1 MLNRNIKNFVKLNF
15 LSSLKLT
22 AIIFKI
28 LPSIFIISCIA
39 GCYTILNSPPDYI
52 DQEENYSTHGAAD
65 SAIVTEKYIN
75 DYNCSSCADYE
86 NSCSSIH
93 WRYNSWTGTYYCD
106 PYYYNYSYYNHHYN
120 NNYWRHSY
128 HDWSY
133 NDYSYNHSYVPSK
146 KTRRDRS
153 FSRIPDYSV
162 VENISQDDTASSAV
176 QSNGNSSHT
185 KNIQTDNSYNKNTG
199 NSATSTDSQTIK
211 TNTKPRRKHNR
222 KPL

>member
-1 MLNRNIKNFVKLNF
+1 MDIKKIIL
-15 LSSLKLT
+15 LLK
-22 AIIFKI
+22 
-28 LPSIFIISCIA
+28 IFITILCTS
-39 GCYTILNSPPDYI
+39 GCYTILNPPPDYI
-52 DQEENYSTHGAAD
+52 YHEENHSTHDVVD
-65 SAIVTEKYIN
+65 SVIVTEKNIKNY
-75 DYNCSSCADYE
+75 YCSSCEVYE

-120 NNYWRHSY
+120 NNYWWHSY

-133 NDYSYNHSYVPSK
+133 NDYSHNHSYVPSNSYVPIK

-153 FSRIPDYSV
+153 YSRIPDDSV
-162 VENISQDDTASSAV
+162 VENISQDETASSAV
-176 QSNGNSSHT
+176 QSNSNSSHT
-185 KNIQTDNSYNKNTG
+185 ENIQTDNLYNKNTG

>member
-1 MLNRNIKNFVKLNF
+1 MIKRNIKNIVKLNF
-15 LSSLKLT
+15 LSSIKLT

-28 LPSIFIISCIA
+28 LPVFFIILYIT
-39 GCYTILNSPPDYI
+39 GCYTILDPPPEYI
-52 DQEENYSTHGAAD
+52 YQEENHSTHDAVD
-65 SAIVTEKYIN
+65 SVIVTEKYIN
-75 DYNCSSCADYE
+75 NNYCSNCSGYE
-86 NSCSSIH
+86 NLCSSIH

-120 NNYWRHSY
+120 NNYWWHSY

-133 NDYSYNHSYVPSK
+133 NDYSYNYSYVPSK

-153 FSRIPDYSV
+153 FSRIPDDSV

-176 QSNGNSSHT
+176 QSNSNSSQT
-185 KNIQTDNSYNKNTG
+185 ENIQTDNSYNKNTG

-222 KPL
+222 RAL